1 MVSRF
6 VINPLWHALLRIKK
20 GCLLEVE
27 VTTVIMAKV
36 LTDIFPASYVL
47 MRVVSEFLSPN
58 QPHPTSM
65 CTVVN
70 QVCFLFLLHWRLF
83 NMLFILLFI
92 TILQIFEQ
100 LIKESQLD
108 LLQDWV
114 ITTLSNFTQGLQI
127 PMAIY
132 CLISFFIS
140 SSTNKWL
147 RAMYFILLSKYWKL
161 WFIYIFIIF

>member
-1 MVSRF
+1 LKGKFLHFNLYVLNL
-6 VINPLWHALLRIKK
+6 ILIHKLHALLRIKK

-70 QVCFLFLLHWRLF
+70 QVCILFLLHC
-83 NMLFILLFI
+83 
-92 TILQIFEQ
+92 Q
-100 LIKESQLD
+100 L
-108 LLQDWV
+108 
-114 ITTLSNFTQGLQI
+114 
-127 PMAIY
+127 
-132 CLISFFIS
+132 
-140 SSTNKWL
+140 
-147 RAMYFILLSKYWKL
+147 
-161 WFIYIFIIF
+161 

>member
-1 MVSRF
+1 MIVVEMEKISVMFERQVSAFQF
-6 VINPLWHALLRIKK
+6 VCSDLILIHKLYALLRIKK

-70 QVCFLFLLHWRLF
+70 EVCILFLLYC
-83 NMLFILLFI
+83 
-92 TILQIFEQ
+92 Q
-100 LIKESQLD
+100 L
-108 LLQDWV
+108 
-114 ITTLSNFTQGLQI
+114 
-127 PMAIY
+127 
-132 CLISFFIS
+132 
-140 SSTNKWL
+140 
-147 RAMYFILLSKYWKL
+147 
-161 WFIYIFIIF
+161 

>member
-1 MVSRF
+1 LLL
-6 VINPLWHALLRIKK
+6 IQELHALLRIKK

-70 QVCFLFLLHWRLF
+70 QVCILFLLHCRL
-83 NMLFILLFI
+83 
-92 TILQIFEQ
+92 
-100 LIKESQLD
+100 K
-108 LLQDWV
+108 
-114 ITTLSNFTQGLQI
+114 
-127 PMAIY
+127 
-132 CLISFFIS
+132 
-140 SSTNKWL
+140 
-147 RAMYFILLSKYWKL
+147 
-161 WFIYIFIIF
+161 YIFSYI